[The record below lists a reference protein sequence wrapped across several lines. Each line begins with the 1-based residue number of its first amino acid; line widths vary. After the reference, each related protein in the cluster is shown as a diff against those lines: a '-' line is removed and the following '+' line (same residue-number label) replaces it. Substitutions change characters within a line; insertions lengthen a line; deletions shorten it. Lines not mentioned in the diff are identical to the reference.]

1 MFNEHKKGRIKMYF
15 TTTRRKT
22 RKDRIH
28 IQFFAQALKKD
39 LSQGTVYKYSVQRFC
54 EAANIC
60 RGTFYRNFKNLN
72 DLFSQVL
79 QFEINSCFN
88 NPQSSTLHKKAHNL
102 LIEIETNA
110 TYYRNVHSLASSQ
123 IRTQVDQALFREMQK
138 LLFNSNLSNKHIQ
151 SISSLILIRIL
162 DWIAHDYQDN
172 VITVYTD
179 VECLFLHHI

>member
-1 MFNEHKKGRIKMYF
+1 MYS

-28 IQFFAQALKKD
+28 IQFFAQALKRD
-39 LSQGTVYKYSVQRFC
+39 LSQGNICRYSIQRFC
-54 EAANIC
+54 TAANIS
-60 RGTFYRNFKNLN
+60 RGTFYRHFKNLN
-72 DLFSQVL
+72 DLFGQIL
-79 QFEINSCFN
+79 QFEINTCFD
-88 NPQSSTLHKKAHNL
+88 NPQSSNLYKAAHNL
-102 LIEIETNA
+102 LTEIETNA

-123 IRTQVDQALFREMQK
+123 IRTQVDQALFREMQR

>member
-28 IQFFAQALKKD
+28 IQFFAPALKKD

-79 QFEINSCFN
+79 QLEINSCFN

-110 TYYRNVHSLASSQ
+110 TYYRNVHSLA
-123 IRTQVDQALFREMQK
+123 
-138 LLFNSNLSNKHIQ
+138 
-151 SISSLILIRIL
+151 
-162 DWIAHDYQDN
+162 
-172 VITVYTD
+172 
-179 VECLFLHHI
+179 

>member
-28 IQFFAQALKKD
+28 IQFFAQTLKKD

-88 NPQSSTLHKKAHNL
+88 
-102 LIEIETNA
+102 ET
-110 TYYRNVHSLASSQ
+110 VKSF
-123 IRTQVDQALFREMQK
+123 V
-138 LLFNSNLSNKHIQ
+138 
-151 SISSLILIRIL
+151 
-162 DWIAHDYQDN
+162 
-172 VITVYTD
+172 
-179 VECLFLHHI
+179 